1 MREDEESGGGEI
13 GFVVGLAV
21 TPPGDAC
28 VALVEFGGCGAG
40 GRGAGQRKRTK
51 RKKKFQRITDIFVGF
66 IGFGTLQLG

>member
-1 MREDEESGGGEI
+1 VREEEESGGGGGGEI

-51 RKKKFQRITDIFVGF
+51 RKKISKGLRIYSWV
-66 IGFGTLQLG
+66 L